1 MATAK
6 KKTRSGPSG
15 TAFTEAQRREAG
27 KERIVVR
34 PNAGTKA
41 QLERLMKLL
50 GLTQTAAVEAAIART
65 LAFEIARAKAG

>member
-6 KKTRSGPSG
+6 KKSRSG
-15 TAFTEAQRREAG
+15 TVFTEAMRAESG

-41 QLERLMKLL
+41 KLERLAKLL
-50 GLTQTAAVEAAIART
+50 GMTSTAAVEAAIART